1 MNKKILITTA
11 SVAITSVVL
20 AVFFNSS
27 NDSAYENEKQ
37 TTTQEN
43 QRFSSTTSKLHRP
56 SDAIKNATNDTYQV
70 ATGQNS
76 AIDSQGHLEHE
87 TKVKSVE
94 LFNQQFLSIDRENE
108 SLYQSSLE
116 EVFKTPTDE
125 VIADM
130 QLVEYS
136 ELAQQRKNK
145 IADYIQNKLSDLNI
159 IEEKFECAG
168 RVCLVD
174 IKFSNEDSNGAL
186 NTFYEFDVNYSF
198 ENKTTDDA
206 GTTTYKALFIETKD
220 ASKLSMINTPPSI

>member
-1 MNKKILITTA
+1 MNKKILIATA

-27 NDSAYENEKQ
+27 NNSAYDNEKQ
-37 TTTQEN
+37 TTIQEN
-43 QRFSSTTSKLHRP
+43 QRLSSTTLKLHTP
-56 SDAIKNATNDTYQV
+56 PDAINSSTNDAYQV
-70 ATGQNS
+70 DTGQSS

-87 TKVKSVE
+87 TKVTSVE
-94 LFNQQFLSIDRENE
+94 LFNQQFLSIDDEGE
-108 SLYQSSLE
+108 GLYQARLKK
-116 EVFKTPTDE
+116 VFKTPTDE

-159 IEEKFECAG
+159 FEEKFECAG

-174 IKFSNEDSNGAL
+174 IKFSNEDTNGAL

-198 ENKTTDDA
+198 ENKTIDDA

>member
-1 MNKKILITTA
+1 MNKKVLITTA

-27 NDSAYENEKQ
+27 NDSAYENKKQ

-43 QRFSSTTSKLHRP
+43 QRLSSATPKRHTP
-56 SDAIKNATNDTYQV
+56 SGAINNSTNDTYQV
-70 ATGQNS
+70 ATDQNS
-76 AIDSQGHLEHE
+76 AIDSQAHLEHE
-87 TKVKSVE
+87 TKAKSVE
-94 LFNQQFLSIDRENE
+94 LFNQQFLSIDSENE
-108 SLYQSSLE
+108 SLYQSSLQ

-159 IEEKFECAG
+159 IEETFECAG
-168 RVCLVD
+168 RICLVD
-174 IKFSNEDSNGAL
+174 IKFSNEDTEGAL

-198 ENKTTDDA
+198 DNKTSDDA
-206 GTTTYKALFIETKD
+206 GITTYKALFLETKD